1 MVFQPQVLIDHQQ
14 KLNARPLWR
23 YLLPVALF
31 HMVITAYFSYPTTPS
46 TLIPT
51 LIATPTPIHA
61 FLYQAPAKNIVA
73 STPQATTSSTVK
85 TLSTTQRLN
94 VRQAAEK
101 PPQPRNDNST
111 AKTTISATEQETPNA
126 SATAN
131 PPETTAVKTSDIRNI
146 TARYMQQQQLEMLNQ
161 IATEHARQQTAPKT
175 LSVMTPE
182 PASLVLPTLP
192 MDKRNGS
199 LDSPLDPNRIVKQG
213 DTCYR
218 VVKTPTQLNP
228 DAENLGFGFKCA
240 KTDNEQLL
248 EASLKNRIN
257 QHR

>member
-1 MVFQPQVLIDHQQ
+1 MVLQPQVLIDHQQ

-23 YLLPVALF
+23 HLLPVALF
-31 HMVITAYFSYPTTPS
+31 HMVIAAYFSYQTTPS
-46 TLIPT
+46 TLMST
-51 LIATPTPIHA
+51 LIATPKPMHA
-61 FLYQAPAKNIVA
+61 FLYQASAKNTVA
-73 STPQATTSSTVK
+73 STPQATTRKTVK
-85 TLSTTQRLN
+85 TLSTTQR
-94 VRQAAEK
+94 QTTEK
-101 PPQPRNDNST
+101 PPQPHHDNST
-111 AKTTISATEQETPNA
+111 AKTAISDTAHA

-131 PPETTAVKTSDIRNI
+131 LPETTAVKTSDIRNI
-146 TARYMQQQQLEMLNQ
+146 TARYLQQQQLETLNQ

-182 PASLVLPTLP
+182 PAALVLPTLP
-192 MDKRNGS
+192 MGERNGS

-240 KTDNEQLL
+240 PTDEEQLL
-248 EASLKNRIN
+248 EASLKKRID

>member
-14 KLNARPLWR
+14 RLNARPLWR
-23 YLLPVALF
+23 YLFPVALF
-31 HMVITAYFSYPTTPS
+31 HIVIAAYLSYKATP
-46 TLIPT
+46 PT
-51 LIATPTPIHA
+51 LTPTIIGTPTPIHA
-61 FLYQAPAKNIVA
+61 FLYQAPAKNIAA

-85 TLSTTQRLN
+85 TLPTTQRLAIH
-94 VRQAAEK
+94 QTAEK
-101 PPQPRNDNST
+101 PPQPHHDNST
-111 AKTTISATEQETPNA
+111 AKTAISGTAQKTPNVL
-126 SATAN
+126 ATNN

-146 TARYMQQQQLEMLNQ
+146 TARYLQQQQLETLNQ

-192 MDKRNGS
+192 MGERNGS

-228 DAENLGFGFKCA
+228 DAENLGFPFKCA
-240 KTDNEQLL
+240 PTDEEQLL
-248 EASLKNRIN
+248 EASLKKRID